1 MSCEAGRE
9 ERVLEDLETTE
20 RSGEGE
26 DGYNAGATKSK
37 GEGKSRRDIQ
47 LSSN

>member
-9 ERVLEDLETTE
+9 ERVLEDLERTE

-26 DGYNAGATKSK
+26 DG
-37 GEGKSRRDIQ
+37 
-47 LSSN
+47 